1 MRLAAGAAEI
11 VFTWCGDRWGHRVTL
26 HGDLVAES
34 VEGPCQPDADPRWPA
49 APVLTE
55 VLATVAAGRS
65 VVVGV
70 GLAGRSHFS
79 ASIAGHPALAD
90 TLLFEIACRIQE
102 RPGWLGSTYRAA
114 ALADGFPA
122 PLVQIAAPVG
132 DGALPRTIEWSYL
145 IGPLGIRSAAGP
157 LRSEA

>member
-1 MRLAAGAAEI
+1 
-11 VFTWCGDRWGHRVTL
+11 
-26 HGDLVAES
+26 
-34 VEGPCQPDADPRWPA
+34 
-49 APVLTE
+49 
-55 VLATVAAGRS
+55 
-65 VVVGV
+65 VGV